1 MVTQSD
7 IYENDHRQ
15 DYLRLK
21 SAVKSDRY
29 SRLNMKR
36 KANFLAKKKNK
47 KNKLTKKDWKTI
59 EEYGSINPTE
69 FRESEEEESLSKG
82 VFAEDQL
89 DEEIKREEYD
99 EMTYNASND
108 EEKDENAEEIYL
120 DKPNSSYRKLVG
132 LLQINKKQ
140 KINKVKKENVDID
153 RMDKVDPAKSDLE
166 NKEIEIKYKSGL
178 LQEAGGNEKASGEEM
193 GREREGK
200 DKEKEQGKVE
210 GNCNED
216 DEREDEVDEK
226 DEFENHFGDQQ
237 KRQQILNN
245 KVTMIEQKQW
255 KIISYENAAL
265 NLVSKY
271 ILDDNDEK
279 GDNGGDKSNIKSL
292 KIRPKLLE
300 NWKKVNEV
308 NNNNDVFT
316 DLQWHLF
323 QQFNKYQ
330 DVLYTNRNIENS
342 FELRYIYALH
352 ALNHIYKV
360 RNRILKNNEKLNKAH
375 AAGKDIDEMRDQGFT
390 RPKVLI
396 LLPFRNSAMNLA
408 EILIKL
414 SGKDQQENQKR
425 FFESYGITPEQD
437 KIDPKKPADFLAT
450 FKGNIDDMFRIG
462 IKFTRKSMKFH
473 AEFYSADIIIAS
485 PLGLRMI
492 IGAEGDKKRDFD
504 FLSSIEVIIVDQ
516 CDTFLMQNWD
526 HVEHIFSYM
535 NLIPQKSHD
544 CDFSRVKNWY
554 LDGRARY
561 LRQTIILS
569 DYLTPEINVLFN
581 KQMNNVDGKVKIK
594 HHHQGTILEVNVR
607 NIQQIF
613 TRIEC
618 NSLSEMDD
626 IRFKYFIE
634 KILPKTRKM
643 NLSHV
648 MIFIPSYFDFVRLR
662 NYFEDNT
669 ISFTSISEYT
679 NVSDVTRAR
688 TYFLSGKKD
697 YLLYTER
704 FHFFRR
710 HHIKG
715 IHHVIFYALPD
726 HAHFYSELLNS
737 IQSSSSGKNS
747 NEKFTINVIFSKFDK
762 LRLERVVGSA
772 KVDKILQGEKK
783 VYMFS

>member
-1 MVTQSD
+1 M
-7 IYENDHRQ
+7 
-15 DYLRLK
+15 
-21 SAVKSDRY
+21 
-29 SRLNMKR
+29 LNMKR
-36 KANFLAKKKNK
+36 KVNSLAKKRNK
-47 KNKLTKKDWKTI
+47 KNKLTKKDWKSL
-59 EEYGSINPTE
+59 EEYGTLNPIE
-69 FRESEEEESLSKG
+69 LEESEEEENLSKR
-82 VFAEDQL
+82 VFTEDQL
-89 DEEIKREEYD
+89 DEGIKREEYD
-99 EMTYNASND
+99 KMTYDASDDASDDDDD
-108 EEKDENAEEIYL
+108 ENDENAEDIYL

-132 LLQINKKQ
+132 LLQVNKKR
-140 KINKVKKENVDID
+140 KVDKMKKENVDINKT
-153 RMDKVDPAKSDLE
+153 DKVDVAKSDLG
-166 NKEIEIKYKSGL
+166 NKEVEMKYESGL
-178 LQEAGGNEKASGEEM
+178 QQESGRNKKDSGEKKE
-193 GREREGK
+193 REREGK
-200 DKEKEQGKVE
+200 DEEEEQGKAE
-210 GNCNED
+210 GSSNED
-216 DEREDEVDEK
+216 DEREDEENEK

-237 KRQQILNN
+237 KRQQILNS

-255 KIISYENAAL
+255 KLINYENASL
-265 NLVSKY
+265 KQVSKY
-271 ILDDNDEK
+271 ILNDDGEK
-279 GDNGGDKSNIKSL
+279 GDDENDKSNIELL

-300 NWKKVNEV
+300 TWKKVNKV
-308 NNNNDVFT
+308 NNSNDIFT

-375 AAGKDIDEMRDQGFT
+375 AAGKDIDEIRDQGFT

-396 LLPFRNSAMNLA
+396 LLPFRNSAMSLA

-414 SGKDQQENQKR
+414 SGTDQQENQNR
-425 FFESYGITPEQD
+425 FFESYGITPEQE
-437 KIDPKKPADFLAT
+437 KIDLKKPADFLET

-462 IKFTRKSMKFH
+462 IKFTRKSMKFY

-492 IGAEGDKKRDFD
+492 IGTEGDKKRDFD

-516 CDTFLMQNWD
+516 CDTLLMQNWD
-526 HVEHIFSYM
+526 HVEHIFSHM

-569 DYLTPEINVLFN
+569 DYLTPEINMLFN
-581 KQMNNVDGKVKIK
+581 KQMNNVDGKMKIK
-594 HHHQGTILEVNVR
+594 HHHQGTILDVNVK
-607 NIQQIF
+607 NIRQIF

-618 NSLSEMDD
+618 NSLSEIDD

-662 NYFEDNT
+662 NYFEENT

-688 TYFLSGKKD
+688 TYFLNGKKN

-710 HHIKG
+710 HHMKG

-737 IQSSSSGKNS
+737 IQSSSSDKNS
-747 NEKFTINVIFSKFDK
+747 NEKITINVIFSKYDK
-762 LRLERVVGSA
+762 LRLERVVGSG
-772 KVDKILQGEKK
+772 KVSKILQGEKK
-783 VYMFS
+783 IYTFS

>member
-1 MVTQSD
+1 
-7 IYENDHRQ
+7 
-15 DYLRLK
+15 
-21 SAVKSDRY
+21 
-29 SRLNMKR
+29 MKR
-36 KANFLAKKKNK
+36 KVNSLAKKRNK
-47 KNKLTKKDWKTI
+47 KNKLTKKDWKSL
-59 EEYGSINPTE
+59 EEYGTLNPIE
-69 FRESEEEESLSKG
+69 LEESEEEENLSKR
-82 VFAEDQL
+82 VFTEDQL
-89 DEEIKREEYD
+89 DEGIKREE
-99 EMTYNASND
+99 
-108 EEKDENAEEIYL
+108 
-120 DKPNSSYRKLVG
+120 KLVG
-132 LLQINKKQ
+132 LLQVNKKR
-140 KINKVKKENVDID
+140 KVDKMKKENVDINKT
-153 RMDKVDPAKSDLE
+153 DKVDVAKSDLG
-166 NKEIEIKYKSGL
+166 NKEVEMKYES
-178 LQEAGGNEKASGEEM
+178 
-193 GREREGK
+193 
-200 DKEKEQGKVE
+200 
-210 GNCNED
+210 
-216 DEREDEVDEK
+216 

-237 KRQQILNN
+237 KRQQILNS

-255 KIISYENAAL
+255 KLINYENASL
-265 NLVSKY
+265 KQVSKY
-271 ILDDNDEK
+271 ILNDDGEK
-279 GDNGGDKSNIKSL
+279 GDDENNKSNIELL

-300 NWKKVNEV
+300 TWKKVNKV
-308 NNNNDVFT
+308 NNSNDIFT

-375 AAGKDIDEMRDQGFT
+375 AAGKDIDEIRDQGFT

-396 LLPFRNSAMNLA
+396 LLPFRNSAMSLA

-414 SGKDQQENQKR
+414 SGTDQQ
-425 FFESYGITPEQD
+425 SYGITPEQE
-437 KIDPKKPADFLAT
+437 KIDLKKPADFLET

-462 IKFTRKSMKFH
+462 IKFTRKSMKFY

-492 IGAEGDKKRDFD
+492 IGTEGDKKRDFD

-516 CDTFLMQNWD
+516 CDTLLMQNWD
-526 HVEHIFSYM
+526 HVE
-535 NLIPQKSHD
+535 KSHD

-569 DYLTPEINVLFN
+569 DYLTPEINMLFN
-581 KQMNNVDGKVKIK
+581 KQMNNVDGKMKIK
-594 HHHQGTILEVNVR
+594 HHHQGTILDVNVK
-607 NIQQIF
+607 NIRQASAIVNSCSFLKSKIF

-618 NSLSEMDD
+618 NSLSEIDD

-648 MIFIPSYFDFVRLR
+648 MIFIPSYFDFKFISRDCQINKIIHCLIVR
-662 NYFEDNT
+662 
-669 ISFTSISEYT
+669 YT

-688 TYFLSGKKD
+688 TYFLNGKKN

-710 HHIKG
+710 HHMKG

-737 IQSSSSGKNS
+737 IQSSSSDKNS
-747 NEKFTINVIFSKFDK
+747 NEKITINVIFSKYDK
-762 LRLERVVGSA
+762 LRLERVVGSG
-772 KVDKILQGEKK
+772 KNFYDDIILDSNTKS
-783 VYMFS
+783 FSMVLCIYAIQ

>member
-1 MVTQSD
+1 M
-7 IYENDHRQ
+7 
-15 DYLRLK
+15 
-21 SAVKSDRY
+21 
-29 SRLNMKR
+29 LNMKR
-36 KANFLAKKKNK
+36 KVNSLAKKRNK
-47 KNKLTKKDWKTI
+47 KNKLTKKDWKSL
-59 EEYGSINPTE
+59 EEYGTLNPIE
-69 FRESEEEESLSKG
+69 LEESEEEENLSKR
-82 VFAEDQL
+82 VFTEDQL
-89 DEEIKREEYD
+89 DEGIKREEYD
-99 EMTYNASND
+99 KMTYDASDDASDDDDDD
-108 EEKDENAEEIYL
+108 ENDENAEDIYL

-132 LLQINKKQ
+132 LLQVNKKR
-140 KINKVKKENVDID
+140 KVDKMKKENVDINKT
-153 RMDKVDPAKSDLE
+153 DKVDVAKSDLG
-166 NKEIEIKYKSGL
+166 NKEVEMKYESGL
-178 LQEAGGNEKASGEEM
+178 QQESGRNKKDNGEKKE
-193 GREREGK
+193 REREGK
-200 DKEKEQGKVE
+200 DEEEEQGKAE
-210 GNCNED
+210 GSSNED
-216 DEREDEVDEK
+216 DEREDEENEK

-237 KRQQILNN
+237 KRQQILNS

-255 KIISYENAAL
+255 KLINYENA
-265 NLVSKY
+265 
-271 ILDDNDEK
+271 
-279 GDNGGDKSNIKSL
+279 SL
-292 KIRPKLLE
+292 K
-300 NWKKVNEV
+300 
-308 NNNNDVFT
+308 
-316 DLQWHLF
+316 QWHLF

-375 AAGKDIDEMRDQGFT
+375 AAGKDIDEIRDQGFT

-396 LLPFRNSAMNLA
+396 LLPFRNSAMSLA

-414 SGKDQQENQKR
+414 SGTDQQENQNR
-425 FFESYGITPEQD
+425 FFESYGITPEQE
-437 KIDPKKPADFLAT
+437 KIDLKKPADFLET

-462 IKFTRKSMKFH
+462 IKFTRKSMKFY

-492 IGAEGDKKRDFD
+492 IGTEGDKKRDFD

-516 CDTFLMQNWD
+516 CDTLLMQNWD
-526 HVEHIFSYM
+526 HVEHIFSHM

-569 DYLTPEINVLFN
+569 DYLTPEINMLFN
-581 KQMNNVDGKVKIK
+581 KQMNNVDGKMKIK
-594 HHHQGTILEVNVR
+594 HHHQGTILDVNVK
-607 NIQQIF
+607 NIRQIF

-618 NSLSEMDD
+618 NSLSEIDD

-662 NYFEDNT
+662 NYFEENT

-688 TYFLSGKKD
+688 TYFLNGKKN

-710 HHIKG
+710 HHMKG

-737 IQSSSSGKNS
+737 IQSSSSDKNS
-747 NEKFTINVIFSKFDK
+747 NEKITINVIFSKYDK
-762 LRLERVVGSA
+762 LRLERVVGSG
-772 KVDKILQGEKK
+772 KVSKILQGEKK
-783 VYMFS
+783 IYTFS

>member
-1 MVTQSD
+1 
-7 IYENDHRQ
+7 
-15 DYLRLK
+15 
-21 SAVKSDRY
+21 
-29 SRLNMKR
+29 MKR
-36 KANFLAKKKNK
+36 KVNSLAKKRNK
-47 KNKLTKKDWKTI
+47 KNKLTKKDWKSL
-59 EEYGSINPTE
+59 EEYGTLNPIE
-69 FRESEEEESLSKG
+69 LEESEEEENLSKR
-82 VFAEDQL
+82 VFTEDQL
-89 DEEIKREEYD
+89 DEGIKREEYD
-99 EMTYNASND
+99 KMTYDASDDASDDDDD
-108 EEKDENAEEIYL
+108 ENDENAEDIYL

-132 LLQINKKQ
+132 LLQVNKKR
-140 KINKVKKENVDID
+140 KVDKMKKENVDINKT
-153 RMDKVDPAKSDLE
+153 DKVDVAKSDLG
-166 NKEIEIKYKSGL
+166 NKEVEMKYESGL
-178 LQEAGGNEKASGEEM
+178 QQESGRNKKDSGEKKE
-193 GREREGK
+193 REREGK
-200 DKEKEQGKVE
+200 DEEEEQGKAE
-210 GNCNED
+210 GSSNED
-216 DEREDEVDEK
+216 DEREDEENEK

-237 KRQQILNN
+237 KRQQILNS

-255 KIISYENAAL
+255 KLINYENA
-265 NLVSKY
+265 
-271 ILDDNDEK
+271 
-279 GDNGGDKSNIKSL
+279 SL
-292 KIRPKLLE
+292 K
-300 NWKKVNEV
+300 
-308 NNNNDVFT
+308 
-316 DLQWHLF
+316 QWHLF

-375 AAGKDIDEMRDQGFT
+375 AAGKDIDEIRDQGFT

-396 LLPFRNSAMNLA
+396 LLPFRNSAMSLA

-414 SGKDQQENQKR
+414 SGTDQQENQNR
-425 FFESYGITPEQD
+425 FFESYGITPEQE
-437 KIDPKKPADFLAT
+437 KIDLKKPADFLET

-462 IKFTRKSMKFH
+462 IKFTRKSMKFY

-492 IGAEGDKKRDFD
+492 IGTEGDKKRDFD

-516 CDTFLMQNWD
+516 CDTLLMQNWD
-526 HVEHIFSYM
+526 HVEHIFSHM

-569 DYLTPEINVLFN
+569 DYLTPEINMLFN
-581 KQMNNVDGKVKIK
+581 KQMNNVDGKMKIK
-594 HHHQGTILEVNVR
+594 HHHQGTILDVNVK
-607 NIQQIF
+607 NIRQIF

-618 NSLSEMDD
+618 NSLSEIDD

-662 NYFEDNT
+662 NYFEENT

-688 TYFLSGKKD
+688 TYFLNGKKN

-710 HHIKG
+710 HHMKG

-737 IQSSSSGKNS
+737 IQSSSSDKNS
-747 NEKFTINVIFSKFDK
+747 NEKITINVIFSKYDK
-762 LRLERVVGSA
+762 LRLERVVGSG
-772 KVDKILQGEKK
+772 KVSKILQGEKK
-783 VYMFS
+783 IYTFS